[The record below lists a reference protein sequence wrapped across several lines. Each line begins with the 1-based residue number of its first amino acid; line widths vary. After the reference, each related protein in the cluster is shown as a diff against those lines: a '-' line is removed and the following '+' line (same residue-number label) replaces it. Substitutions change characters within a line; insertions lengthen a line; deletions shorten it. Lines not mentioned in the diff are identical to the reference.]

1 MLGSG
6 ESGEGDSASEARV
19 TIRKGQAWGSV
30 VAPGPGMQMV
40 RSDAE
45 LRSLVLE
52 GRASGR
58 PLPVVGLL
66 GGDLMRTMGGTGD
79 LERLRGSEPVP
90 HLPID
95 VVRVVTDDG
104 RETLF
109 VAHLVARR
117 SWWRGPIT
125 AAMNAEFYGRWD
137 VTPRSHPNDGRV
149 DLVTVS
155 TELRA
160 QQRWLARQRVLL
172 GTHVPHPLITIRQH
186 ERVMV
191 DLGARRRLWVD
202 GQRWG
207 SARTIELIVEPDAL
221 IVCV

>member
-1 MLGSG
+1 V
-6 ESGEGDSASEARV
+6 AV
-19 TIRKGQAWGSV
+19 TIRKGEPWGSV
-30 VAPGPGMQMV
+30 VVPGPGMQMV

-45 LRSLVLE
+45 LRTLVIE

-66 GGDLMRTMGGTGD
+66 GGDLMRTLGGTGD
-79 LERLRGSEPVP
+79 PERMRGSEPVP

-95 VVRVVTDDG
+95 VVRLATDDD
-104 RETLF
+104 RETVF

-125 AAMNAEFYGRWD
+125 AAMNAEFHGRWD
-137 VTPRSHPNDGRV
+137 VAPRSHPNDGRI

-155 TELRA
+155 PELGP
-160 QQRWLARQRVLL
+160 QQRWLARPRLLL

-186 ERVMV
+186 DRARV
-191 DLGARRRLWVD
+191 DLGSRRRLWVD

-207 SARTIELIVEPDAL
+207 SARIVELTVEPDAL